1 MKETTT
7 ITHGKMTEDQEKS
20 SWFVASVTSGS
31 ASSPAEYWTCTNNCI
46 KMQTQRKQKGDR
58 LWFLHWIS
66 VWEQRTKAGV
76 KKREYSCW
84 VWKGMKFLMLGS
96 SGHQTSRRRESV
108 VWVWVVGGERE
119 SEIVREVV
127 RLWRCKPWSL
137 TDNIRQLLGV
147 NFPLFYIITIIT
159 TAEHYRS

>member
-1 MKETTT
+1 
-7 ITHGKMTEDQEKS
+7 
-20 SWFVASVTSGS
+20 
-31 ASSPAEYWTCTNNCI
+31 
-46 KMQTQRKQKGDR
+46 
-58 LWFLHWIS
+58 
-66 VWEQRTKAGV
+66 
-76 KKREYSCW
+76 
-84 VWKGMKFLMLGS
+84 MKFLMLGS

-137 TDNIRQLLGV
+137 ADNIRQLLGV